1 MTGLLKF
8 MAPEILA
15 AFLVGLVG
23 SLHCIGMCGPIAI
36 ALPVPDSSNLSF
48 FTGRILYNLGRV
60 VTYAFLGAILGLVGS
75 KIALAGAQQVVSI
88 ILGIVII
95 IAVLLPQKYKNFF
108 AQHPVIQ
115 KLAHP
120 LKSNIGVLFSKGTFS
135 AMFLIGILNGFLPCG
150 LVYVALAG
158 AIASGDAISGAAVM
172 ILFGLGT
179 VPAMFA
185 ASVFGKFINIGIR
198 TKIRKAVPVLA
209 IILGVIFILRG
220 MNLGI
225 PMLSPKVSAET
236 EVSSEMDCH

>member
-1 MTGLLKF
+1 MS
-8 MAPEILA
+8 PEIYA
-15 AFLVGLVG
+15 AFIVGLVG

-36 ALPVPDSSNLSF
+36 ALPVPDSTNLSF

-60 VTYAFLGAILGLVGS
+60 VTYSFLGAVLGLLGGR
-75 KIALAGAQQVVSI
+75 IALAGAQQVVSI
-88 ILGIVII
+88 ILGAIII
-95 IAVLLPQKYKNFF
+95 IAVLLPQKYKNYF
-108 AQHPVIQ
+108 AQHPLIL
-115 KLAHP
+115 KLAQP
-120 LKSNIGVLFSKGTFS
+120 LKSNIGVLFKKGTFS

-225 PMLSPKVSAET
+225 PYLSPKLSAQT
-236 EVSSEMDCH
+236 DVSSEMECH

>member
-1 MTGLLKF
+1 

-36 ALPVPDSSNLSF
+36 ALPVPNSGNLSF

-60 VTYAFLGAILGLVGS
+60 VTYSFLGAVLGLIGS
-75 KIALAGAQQVVSI
+75 KIALAGAQQIVSI
-88 ILGIVII
+88 VLGAIII
-95 IAVLLPQKYKNFF
+95 IAVLLPQKYKNYFV
-108 AQHPVIQ
+108 QLSLIQ
-115 KLAHP
+115 KLAQP
-120 LKSNIGVLFSKGTFS
+120 LKSNIGVLFKKGTFS

-179 VPAMFA
+179 VPSMFA

-198 TKIRKAVPVLA
+198 TKIRKAVPALA
-209 IILGVIFILRG
+209 IILGVIFVLRG

-225 PMLSPKVSAET
+225 PYISPKINMHS
-236 EVSSEMDCH
+236 EVSSEMECH

>member
-1 MTGLLKF
+1 MS
-8 MAPEILA
+8 PEIFA
-15 AFLVGLVG
+15 AFFIGLVG

-60 VTYAFLGAILGLVGS
+60 ATYSFLGAVLGLAGS

-88 ILGIVII
+88 VLGVVII
-95 IAVLLPQKYKNFF
+95 IAVLLPQKYKNYF

-225 PMLSPKVSAET
+225 PMLSPKVSAQS
-236 EVSSEMDCH
+236 EVSSEMECH

>member
-1 MTGLLKF
+1 MS
-8 MAPEILA
+8 PEIFA
-15 AFLVGLVG
+15 AFFIGLVG

-60 VTYAFLGAILGLVGS
+60 VTYSFLGAVLGFLGGR
-75 KIALAGAQQVVSI
+75 IALAGAQQAVSI
-88 ILGIVII
+88 ILGVVII
-95 IAVLLPQKYKNFF
+95 IAVLLPPKYKNYF
-108 AQHPVIQ
+108 AQNPLTQ
-115 KLAHP
+115 KLAQP
-120 LKSNIGVLFSKGTFS
+120 LKENIGVLFKKGTFS

-185 ASVFGKFINIGIR
+185 ATIFGKFINVGIR

-209 IILGVIFILRG
+209 ILLGVIFILRG

-225 PMLSPKVSAET
+225 PYISPKLSTQT
-236 EVSSEMDCH
+236 EVSSEMECH

>member
-1 MTGLLKF
+1 

-15 AFLVGLVG
+15 AFIVGLVG

-36 ALPVPDSSNLSF
+36 ALPVPDSNNLSF

-60 VTYAFLGAILGLVGS
+60 VTYAFLGAVLGLVGS
-75 KIALAGAQQVVSI
+75 KIALTGAQQIVSI
-88 ILGIVII
+88 ALGVIII
-95 IAVLLPQKYKNFF
+95 IAVLLPQKYKNYFV
-108 AQHPVIQ
+108 QLPLIQ

-120 LKSNIGVLFSKGTFS
+120 LKANIGVLFSKGTFS

-185 ASVFGKFINIGIR
+185 ATVMGKFINIGIR

-225 PMLSPKVSAET
+225 PMLSPKVSAQT

>member
-1 MTGLLKF
+1 MS
-8 MAPEILA
+8 PEILA

-60 VTYAFLGAILGLVGS
+60 VTYAFLGAVLGLVGS
-75 KIALAGAQQVVSI
+75 KLALTGAQQVVSI
-88 ILGIVII
+88 VLGLVII
-95 IAVLLPQKYKNFF
+95 IAVLLPQKYKNYFP
-108 AQHPVIQ
+108 QHPIIQ
-115 KLAHP
+115 KLALP
-120 LKSNIGVLFSKGTFS
+120 LKSNIGILFKKGTFS

-185 ASVFGKFINIGIR
+185 ATVLGKFINVGIR

-209 IILGVIFILRG
+209 ILLGVIFILRG

-225 PMLSPKVSAET
+225 PYVSPKLSIQNEI
-236 EVSSEMDCH
+236 SNEMDCH

>member
-1 MTGLLKF
+1 MS
-8 MAPEILA
+8 PEIYA
-15 AFLVGLVG
+15 AFLIGLVG

-60 VTYAFLGAILGLVGS
+60 VTYSFLGAVLGLLGGR
-75 KIALAGAQQVVSI
+75 IALAGAQQVVSI
-88 ILGIVII
+88 ILGVVII
-95 IAVLLPQKYKNFF
+95 IAVLLPQKYKNYF
-108 AQHPVIQ
+108 AQHPFTQ
-115 KLAHP
+115 KLAQP
-120 LKSNIGVLFSKGTFS
+120 LKENIGVLFKKGTFS

-209 IILGVIFILRG
+209 ILLGVIFILRG

-225 PMLSPKVSAET
+225 KYISPKINFQT
-236 EVSSEMDCH
+236 EVSSEMECH

>member
-1 MTGLLKF
+1 MS
-8 MAPEILA
+8 PEILA

-36 ALPVPDSSNLSF
+36 ALPVPDSNNLSF

-88 ILGIVII
+88 VLGVVII
-95 IAVLLPQKYKNFF
+95 SAVLLPQKYKNYF
-108 AQHPVIQ
+108 AQHPIFQ
-115 KLAHP
+115 KLAYP
-120 LKSNIGVLFSKGTFS
+120 LKSNIGVLFKKGTFS

-209 IILGVIFILRG
+209 ILLGVIFVLRG

-225 PMLSPKVSAET
+225 PMLSPKVSANT
-236 EVSSEMDCH
+236 DVSSEMECH

>member
-1 MTGLLKF
+1 MS
-8 MAPEILA
+8 PEIYA
-15 AFLVGLVG
+15 AFFVGLVG

-36 ALPVPDSSNLSF
+36 ALPVPNSGNLSF
-48 FTGRILYNLGRV
+48 LTGRILYNLGRV
-60 VTYAFLGAILGLVGS
+60 VTYAFLGALLGLVGS

-88 ILGIVII
+88 VLGVIII
-95 IAVLLPQKYKNFF
+95 IAVLLPQKYKNYF

-120 LKSNIGVLFSKGTFS
+120 LKSNIGVLFKKGTFS

-172 ILFGLGT
+172 VLFGLGT
-179 VPAMFA
+179 VPVMFA

-198 TKIRKAVPVLA
+198 TKIRKAIPVLA
-209 IILGVIFILRG
+209 ILLGVIFILRG

-225 PMLSPKVSAET
+225 PMLSPKVSAQT
-236 EVSSEMDCH
+236 EVSCEMDCH

>member
-1 MTGLLKF
+1 MS
-8 MAPEILA
+8 PEILA
-15 AFLVGLVG
+15 AFFIGLVG

-36 ALPVPDSSNLSF
+36 ALPVPDSNNLSF

-60 VTYAFLGAILGLVGS
+60 VTYSFLGVVFGLLGGR
-75 KIALAGAQQVVSI
+75 IALAGAQQVVSI
-88 ILGIVII
+88 ILGVIII
-95 IAVLLPQKYKNFF
+95 IAVLLPQKYKNYF
-108 AQHPVIQ
+108 AQHPAIQ
-115 KLAHP
+115 KLAQP
-120 LKSNIGVLFSKGTFS
+120 LKSNIGLLFSKGTFS

-179 VPAMFA
+179 VPAMFVA
-185 ASVFGKFINIGIR
+185 TIFGKFINVGIR

-209 IILGVIFILRG
+209 IILGVIFVLRG

-225 PMLSPKVSAET
+225 PYLSPRLSAQT
-236 EVSSEMDCH
+236 DVSSEMECH

>member
-1 MTGLLKF
+1 MS
-8 MAPEILA
+8 PEILA
-15 AFLVGLVG
+15 AFFIGLVG

-36 ALPVPDSSNLSF
+36 ALPVPDSNNLSF

-60 VTYAFLGAILGLVGS
+60 VTYSFLGAVLGLVGS
-75 KIALAGAQQVVSI
+75 KIALAGAQQIVSI
-88 ILGIVII
+88 VLGAIII
-95 IAVLLPQKYKNFF
+95 IAVILPQKYKNYF

-120 LKSNIGVLFSKGTFS
+120 LKSNIGLLFSKGTFS

-198 TKIRKAVPVLA
+198 TKIKKAVPVLA

-225 PMLSPKVSAET
+225 PYLSPKVSTQT
-236 EVSSEMDCH
+236 EVSSEMECH